1 MLLIEKKLIF
11 VWIVAGLLLVQL
23 APALT
28 MKSNSRPGST
38 HGSSDENEM
47 SAPKSKASE
56 VEEPEVEC
64 EVTQTFDFVC
74 FFNFLVQS
82 IFDAAGQILVGLGA
96 CLPCDKG
103 LGECALCLA
112 NYIPVPPA
120 IPEDCGPLILQR

>member
-28 MKSNSRPGST
+28 MKSKSSSR
-38 HGSSDENEM
+38 HGSRSR
-47 SAPKSKASE
+47 ASE
-56 VEEPEVEC
+56 VEEPEVES

-120 IPEDCGPLILQR
+120 IPEDCGTLILQR